1 MIGLLLKK
9 FFYDGWDNFFLII
22 AVNLG
27 FILFLALAFILITI
41 SEITGILL
49 FFLVIYWLF
58 VYLCSA
64 AAVLKEISDY
74 RHPALAD
81 FFKNI
86 KGAFF
91 PAAVLFAASAFVLLV
106 IRFTIPIYL
115 HMETIAGLG
124 AAIFSCWI
132 CLFIIASIQFY
143 PAVYYRLGMH
153 PLKSLKK
160 CAAIFF
166 DNTLFSFFTLFINI
180 ILTLLILPFPG
191 CPLLF
196 LDEALRL
203 RLFKYDWLETHARKI
218 KIPWN
223 ELLAEEKENT
233 GSRSLKSLIF
243 PWK

>member
-9 FFYDGWDNFFLII
+9 FLYDWWDNFFLVI
-22 AVNLG
+22 ALNFG
-27 FILFLALAFILITI
+27 FLLFLAFAFLLISI
-41 SEITGILL
+41 SEIAGVIL
-49 FFLVIYWLF
+49 FFMTIYWLF
-58 VYLCSA
+58 IYVCSA
-64 AAVLKEISDY
+64 ASVLKEVSDY
-74 RHPALAD
+74 RHPVIVD

-86 KGAFF
+86 KGAFL
-91 PAAVLFAASAFVLLV
+91 PAAVLFAASAFVFMI

-115 HMETIAGLG
+115 QMESIAGLG

-143 PAVYYRLGMH
+143 PSVYYRLGMH

-166 DNTLFSFFTLFINI
+166 DNTFFSLFNLFINTI
-180 ILTLLILPFPG
+180 FTLLVLPFPG

-218 KIPWN
+218 KIPWD

-233 GSRSLKSLIF
+233 GTRSLKSFIF